1 MTTMI
6 PNEET
11 APRADDAD
19 RTLLQIQNRLWQLT
33 GQLDQV
39 QTQFEALRTD
49 AGDNHIQVTALVNA
63 FTDGR
68 LLRPVHERLAELISA
83 LDSTQEQLT
92 ALNDSIATVA
102 QREQMEQLHQSIAQ
116 TARQEQLEQ
125 FIDMVAKQ
133 GQLERLIEVVAGQG
147 QLNEVADSVKKLT
160 RTQFKAN
167 TLAESKEQQ
176 VESALGTLRE
186 IVTRREATQSQLQ
199 PQNAQTGNTA
209 QSEIRSAARAEFAA
223 ELLPALDSIEL
234 ALSNGATV
242 LARQQV
248 TLATLLADTS
258 KATAPQFVVAS
269 PGFWQ
274 RLFRPEMPSPTTST
288 IVPSGPAP
296 EAVQEVFTT
305 LTGAFTAWL
314 RGLDLVRDRFSAL
327 LSKEEI
333 HPIEALYQPFDPRLH
348 VAVETE
354 ARNDVEANTVVRVL
368 RQGYRQRNRVLR
380 YVEVVVARKTE
391 PIA

>member
-1 MTTMI
+1 MSRSDGTG
-6 PNEET
+6 
-11 APRADDAD
+11 DAD

-49 AGDNHIQVTALVNA
+49 AGDNQIQVTALVHA

-68 LLRPVHERLAELISA
+68 LLQPVHERLAELINA
-83 LDSTQEQLT
+83 LDSTQEQLS

-102 QREQMEQLHQSIAQ
+102 QRDQVEQLHQSIAQ
-116 TARQEQLEQ
+116 TARQEQLDQ
-125 FIDMVAKQ
+125 FIDAVAKQ

-147 QLNEVADSVKKLT
+147 QLNEVADSVKKLS

-176 VESALGTLRE
+176 VENALGALRE
-186 IVTRREATQSQLQ
+186 IATRREAMQSQQQ
-199 PQNAQTGNTA
+199 PPNAQPASNA
-209 QSEIRSAARAEFAA
+209 QNEIRSAARAEFAA

-234 ALSNGATV
+234 ALSNGATI
-242 LARQQV
+242 LARQQ
-248 TLATLLADTS
+248 ATLTTLIADMPTNS
-258 KATAPQFVVAS
+258 GSQAMTPV

-274 RLFRPEMPSPTTST
+274 RLFRPETSPPTTRKIAST
-288 IVPSGPAP
+288 GPAP

-333 HPIEALYQPFDPRLH
+333 IPIEALHQPFDPRLH

-354 ARNDVEANTVVRVL
+354 ARRDVEANTVVRVL

-380 YVEVVVARKTE
+380 YAEVVVARNS
-391 PIA
+391 AA